1 MPTMH
6 TASRR
11 CPGLVVVLAVVLAL
25 AFVAAQATALAHEIE
40 HVLHLHDA
48 PCALHVAADH
58 LVMAPAPEPVPAVA
72 LAPVM
77 RPESSTLHVVPAPP
91 PRASAARAP
100 PSLS

>member
-11 CPGLVVVLAVVLAL
+11 FPCLLGALAAVLAL
-25 AFVAAQATALAHEIE
+25 VFVAAQGTALAHEIA

-58 LVMAPAPEPVPAVA
+58 LVMAPAPEPVPAVV
-72 LAPVM
+72 LAPAI
-77 RPESSTLHVVPAPP
+77 RSESSTLPVVPGPLARP
-91 PRASAARAP
+91 SAARAP
-100 PSLS
+100 PLLP